1 LPRTQFE
8 QRKRDNK
15 IATGHAT
22 TKRKTFRQNDSNA
35 PTFDACNPLILSAIV
50 CLCTTYG
57 CSPTFSYTS
66 NGTSLVIA
74 LYMKGDRTVD
84 YLSGCDELE
93 EWFKWLVEDKL
104 EVSQEDMSPYALLI
118 ADKP

>member
-1 LPRTQFE
+1 
-8 QRKRDNK
+8 
-15 IATGHAT
+15 
-22 TKRKTFRQNDSNA
+22 
-35 PTFDACNPLILSAIV
+35 
-50 CLCTTYG
+50 
-57 CSPTFSYTS
+57 
-66 NGTSLVIA
+66 
-74 LYMKGDRTVD
+74 MKGDRTVD